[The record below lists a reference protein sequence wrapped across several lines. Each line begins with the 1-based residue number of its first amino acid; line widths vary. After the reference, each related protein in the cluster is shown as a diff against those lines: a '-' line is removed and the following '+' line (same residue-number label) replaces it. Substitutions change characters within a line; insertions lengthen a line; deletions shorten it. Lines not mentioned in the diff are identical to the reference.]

1 MFPDV
6 SELFGKKTDN
16 FEINNADDLSMY
28 FLTEAHVATVS
39 GGAFGSPNNLRLS
52 YATSEEELNEAISR
66 MQKALAKLK

>member
-1 MFPDV
+1 
-6 SELFGKKTDN
+6 
-16 FEINNADDLSMY
+16 MY